1 MNIIAKSKKTF
12 KLKAS
17 INMKNIMMI
26 HQYGMNIKF
35 AKLESKK
42 CFA

>member
-17 INMKNIMMI
+17 INMKNIMNE
-26 HQYGMNIKF
+26 YGMNIKF